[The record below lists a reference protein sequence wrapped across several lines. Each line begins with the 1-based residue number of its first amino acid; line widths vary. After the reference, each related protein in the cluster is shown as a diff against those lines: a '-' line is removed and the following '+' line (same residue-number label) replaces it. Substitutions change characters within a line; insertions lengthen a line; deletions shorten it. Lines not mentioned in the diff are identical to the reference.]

1 MVGKILVTNSSLVF
15 WAPDPATHSFAW
27 KGFGKGKS
35 VAMPTQ
41 PRSAA
46 QSRGKQ
52 SVTKKTSAKKPNSF
66 QGKSDRQFSN
76 RLSPNRLTD
85 WAVKSATEDSIRAT
99 HSGQLQAQLP
109 LKTLARQARST
120 GACYWRPPLR
130 AASRLCQTPSQVPRN
145 SQSRPYGVS
154 ETTVYERHGNLVTIS
169 ESGIQRTR
177 ENNLGG
183 KKVTP
188 GQG

>member
-1 MVGKILVTNSSLVF
+1 MVGKILVKTSSLVF

-27 KGFGKGKS
+27 KGFGKGKW

-66 QGKSDRQFSN
+66 RGKSDRQFSN

-85 WAVKSATEDSIRAT
+85 LSCEVSHWGLNQGHPLWAAAGSAALQDSSQA
-99 HSGQLQAQLP
+99 GQELRSLL
-109 LKTLARQARST
+109 LKTALEGCIQALPNPKS
-120 GACYWRPPLR
+120 
-130 AASRLCQTPSQVPRN
+130 SSKK
-145 SQSRPYGVS
+145 QSKQALWGFWNHCLW
-154 ETTVYERHGNLVTIS
+154 EAW
-169 ESGIQRTR
+169 
-177 ENNLGG
+177 
-183 KKVTP
+183 
-188 GQG
+188 